1 MFNNNNTTPDYRKIS
16 LDEFSDDSSADE
28 QDFVNDANSS
38 ATRNKSSSNGNYRDD
53 STGGN
58 MQRQQQLMQQQD
70 QGLEM
75 LAQSAERLG
84 SLSMAISDELNQQ
97 NQMLDDMDNDLEEAG
112 NNLDY
117 VTKKTNEFIEKSG
130 GSKNFMLILILIV
143 IAIVLFLLILY
154 T

>member
-1 MFNNNNTTPDYRKIS
+1 MFNNSKSPDYRKIS
-16 LDEFSDDSSADE
+16 LDEFSDDSSGDE
-28 QDFVNDANSS
+28 QDFVNRSGPRS
-38 ATRNKSSSNGNYRDD
+38 SSSNNNGSYRDD
-53 STGGN
+53 VAVGS

-97 NQMLDDMDNDLEEAG
+97 NLMLDDMDRDLEEAG

-117 VTKKTNEFIEKSG
+117 VTQKTKEFIEKSG
-130 GSKNFMLILILIV
+130 GTQNFMLILTLIV

>member
-1 MFNNNNTTPDYRKIS
+1 MFTNNNKNPDYRKIS
-16 LDEFSDDSSADE
+16 LDEFSDDSSEDE
-28 QDFVNDANSS
+28 QDFANRAGGARSNNS
-38 ATRNKSSSNGNYRDD
+38 NKNGNYRDD
-53 STGGN
+53 AGAGGV
-58 MQRQQQLMQQQD
+58 QRQQQLMQQQD

-84 SLSMAISDELNQQ
+84 SLSMTISDELNQQ
-97 NQMLDDMDNDLEEAG
+97 NRMLDDMDRDLEEAG

-117 VTKKTNEFIEKSG
+117 VTQKTKEFIEKSG
-130 GSKNFMLILILIV
+130 GAQNFMLILTLIV

>member
-1 MFNNNNTTPDYRKIS
+1 MFSSNNKNPDYRKIS
-16 LDEFSDDSSADE
+16 LDEFSDDSSEDE
-28 QDFVNDANSS
+28 QDFVNRPS
-38 ATRNKSSSNGNYRDD
+38 ASRSSSNHGHYSDD
-53 STGGN
+53 AGG

-70 QGLEM
+70 HGLEM

-84 SLSMAISDELNQQ
+84 NLSMAISDELNQQ
-97 NQMLDDMDNDLEEAG
+97 NQMLDDMDRDLDEAG

-117 VTKKTNEFIEKSG
+117 VTQKTKEFIEQSG
-130 GSKNFMLILILIV
+130 GMQNFMLILTLIV

>member
-1 MFNNNNTTPDYRKIS
+1 MFTNNNPDYRKIS
-16 LDEFSDDSSADE
+16 LDEFSDDSSDGE
-28 QDFVNDANSS
+28 QDFVNRPS
-38 ATRNKSSSNGNYRDD
+38 AARNIDNGNYSDD
-53 STGGN
+53 G

-97 NQMLDDMDNDLEEAG
+97 NIMLDDMDRDLEEAG

-117 VTKKTNEFIEKSG
+117 VTKKTQEFIEKSG
-130 GSKNFMLILILIV
+130 GTQNFMLILTLVVIV
-143 IAIVLFLLILY
+143 IVLFLLILY